1 MTTKIKA
8 GYINQGTP
16 GSLETSCNNKLINI
30 TINKTLTPISVI
42 VRINNIFLTLLETNR
57 IHCFLLEKMNNDN
70 YYTLS
75 INGGIYY
82 QSNRLFSYELEF
94 IDLNSNIDLNK
105 IISYDNKKEI
115 VTFYIPDNI
124 FVNEVSLS
132 EVNIC
137 SKL

>member
-8 GYINQGTP
+8 GYI
-16 GSLETSCNNKLINI
+16 NNKLINI

-42 VRINNIFLTLLETNR
+42 VRINNIVLTILETNR
-57 IHCFLLEKMNNDN
+57 THSFLLEKMNNDN

-94 IDLNSNIDLNK
+94 IDLKSNIDLSK
-105 IISYDNKKEI
+105 VITYDNKKETLI
-115 VTFYIPDNI
+115 YDIPDNI
-124 FVNEVSLS
+124 FVNEISLNEVSLN
-132 EVNIC
+132 EVSLN